1 MIIFPGYATGIIP
14 LLDSTPVAVGMT
26 DKSMVKYPCT
36 VTLFVTAGDTLTFE
50 QSFDGGLTY
59 VLEATITAT
68 QSFVLTSGC
77 SNIRV
82 TRTAGSST
90 TSYFTVN

>member
-1 MIIFPGYATGIIP
+1 MFTNVQMTGVWYYSPVITN
-14 LLDSTPVAVGMT
+14 STPVVKDMT
-26 DKSMVKYPCT
+26 GAPLPCT

-82 TRTAGSST
+82 TRTAGTSI